1 MLQGIRC
8 NIVMVKPVSVEG
20 KSATKIKGN
29 IIKKWS
35 FYEVKDGR

>member
-1 MLQGIRC
+1 MLQGIRY
-8 NIVMVKPVSVEG
+8 NIVMVKPVSIEG

-35 FYEVKDGR
+35 FYEVKNGK